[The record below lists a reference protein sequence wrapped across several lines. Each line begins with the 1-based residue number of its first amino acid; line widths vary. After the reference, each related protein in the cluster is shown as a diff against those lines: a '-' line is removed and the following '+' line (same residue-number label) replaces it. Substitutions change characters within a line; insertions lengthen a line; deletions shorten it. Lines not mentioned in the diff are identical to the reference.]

1 KVILVRFVL
10 MVSAHT
16 TSVNGAQQNKLDQN
30 HMLSVFQSLQDAL
43 AGSELT
49 DDEED
54 TATSGPDEGSRA

>member
-1 KVILVRFVL
+1 FVL
-10 MVSAHT
+10 MVSVHT

-30 HMLSVFQSLQDAL
+30 HMLNAL

-54 TATSGPDEGSRA
+54 TATSGPDEGTRAGGVMEGLI